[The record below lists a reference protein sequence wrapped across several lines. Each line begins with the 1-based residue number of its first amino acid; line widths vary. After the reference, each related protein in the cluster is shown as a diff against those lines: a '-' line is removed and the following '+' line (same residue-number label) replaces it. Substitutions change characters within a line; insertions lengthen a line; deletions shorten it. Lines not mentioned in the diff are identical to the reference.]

1 MHRKGTLRVLG
12 AVAVVALVAAGCSNN
27 NNGSSGGS
35 SPGAKTN
42 VKIAFFGALTG
53 SAAGLVTAGW
63 KAVQLA
69 FEQANAGKYGN
80 LPVTITP
87 VAEDTQGNPTSIPP
101 LATKV
106 ANDPSFVG
114 VIGPKFSGESQAGG
128 PTFDKAGIPFVT
140 GSATNP
146 TLNANHWTHW
156 FRAQANDNTQAPDM
170 ANYIAKVLKPNC
182 AFVLSDDT
190 TYGKGLAQ
198 IGLSTLKSAGVKTT
212 SDLGA
217 VPNGGTGETKDF
229 SPYITKAKQ
238 SGCTAMFY
246 GGYSPE
252 AGPLRAQMNQQGLTN
267 MTMVLGDGGRDST
280 FLTAAGAAGAGTVA
294 SCPCGDLTTSSDPAA
309 KAFLSEYKAK
319 WGTDDVTPYGPDY
332 WDIAQMYI
340 NAFKAGKTTRA
351 DITSYFASIDYQGIS
366 KHIQFQSN
374 GELNAA
380 DAKIYMWKDVNKQ
393 WSFLGLSTDV
403 IPS

>member
-1 MHRKGTLRVLG
+1 LTRNGTLRVL
-12 AVAVVALVAAGCSNN
+12 AAISVLALVAAGCSKSN
-27 NNGSSGGS
+27 NNGGGGS
-35 SPGAKTN
+35 SEPTKT

-53 SAAGLVTAGW
+53 PAAGLVVPGE

-69 FEQANAGKYGN
+69 FDQANAKGD
-80 LPVTITP
+80 LPVT
-87 VAEDTQGNPTSIPP
+87 VEVVNEDTQGSPTVIPP

-114 VIGPKFSGESQAGG
+114 IIGPNFSGESAAAG
-128 PTFDKAGIPFVT
+128 PTWDKAAIPFVT

-146 TLNANHWTHW
+146 TLNANSWTHW

-182 AFVLSDDT
+182 AYVLSDDT

-198 IGLSTLKSAGVKTT
+198 IALQTFKDAGTTVK

-217 VPNGGTGETKDF
+217 VANGGTGQTKDF
-229 SPYITKAKQ
+229 SSVITKAKQ

-252 AGPLRAQMNQQGLTN
+252 AGPLRAQMNQQGLSN
-267 MTMVLGDGGRDST
+267 MTMVVGDGARDDSV
-280 FLTAAGAAGAGTVA
+280 LSAAGAAGEGTIA
-294 SCPCGDLTTSSDPAA
+294 SCPCGDITASTDPAA
-309 KAFLSEYKAK
+309 KAFVSDFTAK
-319 WGTDDVTPYGPDY
+319 FGEAPSIYAPDY

-340 NAFKAGKTTRA
+340 QAFKAGKTTRQ
-351 DITSYFASIDYQGIS
+351 DITDFFKSIDYQGVS
-366 KHIQFQSN
+366 KHVHFQSN
-374 GELNAA
+374 GELDAA
-380 DAKIYMWKDVNKQ
+380 DAKIFLWKDVNKE
-393 WSFLGLSTDV
+393 WSYLGLSTDV
-403 IPS
+403 IPA

>member
-1 MHRKGTLRVLG
+1 LHRTRKLRVLG
-12 AVAVVALVAAGCSNN
+12 AVAVLALVAAACSSNN
-27 NNGSSGGS
+27 SNNSNNSSS
-35 SPGAKTN
+35 SKKT
-42 VKIAFFGALTG
+42 VKLAFFGALTG
-53 SAAGLVTAGW
+53 SAAGLVVPGW

-69 FEQANAGKYGN
+69 VANANAGKYGN
-80 LPVTITP
+80 LPVTIQAVP
-87 VAEDTQGNPTSIPP
+87 EDTQGSPTVIPP

-106 ANDPSFVG
+106 ANDPAYVG
-114 VIGPKFSGESQAGG
+114 VIGPNFSGESAAGG
-128 PTFDKAGIPFVT
+128 STFDKAGIPFVT

-146 TLNANHWTHW
+146 TLNASGWTHW

-182 AFVLSDDT
+182 TFVLSDDT

-198 IGLSTLKSAGVKTT
+198 IGQSTLQSDGVKVV

-217 VPNGGTGETKDF
+217 VPNGGTGQTKDF

-238 SGCTAMFY
+238 SGCKAMFY

-252 AGPLRAQMNQQGLTN
+252 AGPLRAQMNQQGLTT
-267 MTMVLGDGGRDST
+267 MTMVVGDGARDDT
-280 FLTAAGAAGAGTVA
+280 FLTSAGAAGNGSVA
-294 SCPCGDLTTSSDPAA
+294 SCPCGDITQSSDPAA
-309 KAFLSEYKAK
+309 KTFVSEFTAK
-319 WGTDDVTPYGPDY
+319 YGASSPIAPYGADY
-332 WDIAQMYI
+332 WDIAMMYI

-351 DITSYFASIDYQGIS
+351 DITSYFAGLNYQGIS

-374 GELNAA
+374 GELNAD
-380 DAKIYMWKDVNKQ
+380 DAKIYMWKDDNQQ
-393 WSFLGLSTDV
+393 WSYLGLSTDV

>member
-1 MHRKGTLRVLG
+1 LHRKGTLRVLG
-12 AVAVVALVAAGCSNN
+12 AVAVLALVAAACSNN
-27 NNGSSGGS
+27 NNGSSSGGGS
-35 SPGAKTN
+35 KKT
-42 VKIAFFGALTG
+42 VKLAFFGALTG

-69 FEQANAGKYGN
+69 VDDANAGKYGN
-80 LPVTITP
+80 LPVTIEAVP
-87 VAEDTQGNPTSIPP
+87 EDTTGDPTVIPP

-114 VIGPKFSGESQAGG
+114 VIGPNFSGESQAGG

-170 ANYIAKVLKPNC
+170 ASYIAKVLKPNC

-198 IGLSTLKSAGVKTT
+198 IGQSTLKSDGVKVT

-217 VPNGGTGETKDF
+217 VPNGGTGQTKDF

-280 FLTAAGAAGAGTVA
+280 FLTAAGAAGNGTIA
-294 SCPCGDLTTSSDPAA
+294 SCPCGDLTKSSDPAA
-309 KAFLSEYKAK
+309 KSFLSEYKAK
-319 WGTDDVTPYGPDY
+319 YGTTDTTPYGPDY

-351 DITSYFASIDYQGIS
+351 DITAYFQSYNQQGIS

-393 WSFLGLSTDV
+393 WSYLGLSTDV
-403 IPS
+403 IPA

>member
-1 MHRKGTLRVLG
+1 VLA
-12 AVAVVALVAAGCSNN
+12 AVAVLALVAAGCSNN
-27 NNGSSGGS
+27 NSSSGSSKKS
-35 SPGAKTN
+35 
-42 VKIAFFGALTG
+42 VKLAFFGALTG
-53 SAAGLVTAGW
+53 SAAGLVVPGW

-69 FEQANAGKYGN
+69 VEQANAGDFGN
-80 LPVTITP
+80 LPVTITAVP
-87 VAEDTQGNPTSIPP
+87 EDTQGDPTVIPP

-114 VIGPKFSGESQAGG
+114 VIGPNFSGESAAAG

-146 TLNANHWTHW
+146 TLNANGWTHW

-198 IGLSTLKSAGVKTT
+198 IGQKTLQQGGTKVV

-217 VPNGGTGETKDF
+217 VPNGGTGQTKDF

-238 SGCTAMFY
+238 SGCSAMFY

-252 AGPLRAQMNQQGLTN
+252 AGPLRAQMNQQGLN
-267 MTMVLGDGGRDST
+267 KMTMVLGDGGRDDT
-280 FLTAAGAAGAGTVA
+280 FLSAAGQAGVGTVA
-294 SCPCGDLTTSSDPAA
+294 TCPCGDITTSSNPAA
-309 KAFLSEYKAK
+309 GKFVSDFQAK
-319 WGTDDVTPYGPDY
+319 WGAGSPIAPYGADY

-351 DITSYFASIDYQGIS
+351 DITSYFQSLNYQGIS
-366 KHIQFQSN
+366 KHIQFQAN

-380 DAKIYMWKDVNKQ
+380 DAKVYIWKDNNGSA
-393 WSFLGLSTDV
+393 WAFLGLSTQV

>member
-1 MHRKGTLRVLG
+1 LG
-12 AVAVVALVAAGCSNN
+12 AVAVFALLAAACSSNN
-27 NNGSSGGS
+27 NNSSS
-35 SPGAKTN
+35 SKKT
-42 VKIAFFGALTG
+42 VKLAFFGALTG
-53 SAAGLVTAGW
+53 SAAGLVVPGW
-63 KAVQLA
+63 KAVELA
-69 FEQANAGKYGN
+69 VANANAGKYGN
-80 LPVTITP
+80 LPVTIQAVP
-87 VAEDTQGNPTSIPP
+87 EDTQGSATVIPP

-106 ANDPSFVG
+106 ADDPSFVG
-114 VIGPKFSGESQAGG
+114 VIGPNFSGESAAGG

-146 TLNANHWTHW
+146 PLNANGWTHW
-156 FRAQANDNTQAPDM
+156 FRAQANDSTQAPDM

-182 AFVLSDDT
+182 TFVLSDDT

-198 IGLSTLKSAGVKTT
+198 IGLSTLKSDGAKTVA
-212 SDLGA
+212 DLGA

-238 SGCTAMFY
+238 SGCKAMFY

-267 MTMVLGDGGRDST
+267 MTMVVGDGARDDT
-280 FLTAAGAAGAGTVA
+280 FLSAAAAAGQGTVA
-294 SCPCGDLTTSSDPAA
+294 SCPCGDITTSSDQAA
-309 KAFLSEYKAK
+309 KTFVSEFQAK
-319 WGTDDVTPYGPDY
+319 YGASSPIAPYGADY
-332 WDIAQMYI
+332 WDIAMMYI

-351 DITSYFASIDYQGIS
+351 DITTYFHSLNYQGIS

-380 DAKIYMWKDVNKQ
+380 DAKIYMWKDENQQ
-393 WSFLGLSTDV
+393 WAYLGLSTAV
-403 IPS
+403 IPSS